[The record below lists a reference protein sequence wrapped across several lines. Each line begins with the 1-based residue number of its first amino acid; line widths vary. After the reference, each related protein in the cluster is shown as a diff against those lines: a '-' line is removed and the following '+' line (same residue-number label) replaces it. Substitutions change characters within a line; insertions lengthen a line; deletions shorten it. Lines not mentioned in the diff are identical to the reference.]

1 MLGSQLQVLLLGLC
15 WSVVLDRVDGAPRG
29 GGDDM
34 LTEALREELA
44 GDKDVS
50 RLLLL
55 NYMSDR
61 AAARGEELLRELE
74 EEEEAAAAAAAAAA
88 GGREEV
94 RRRHL
99 PLSQRERKAGCRN
112 FFWKT
117 FTSC

>member
-1 MLGSQLQVLLLGLC
+1 RSRFSEVFRL
-15 WSVVLDRVDGAPRG
+15 SVVWADDLILS
-29 GGDDM
+29 GD
-34 LTEALREELA
+34 AS
-44 GDKDVS
+44 DVS

>member
-1 MLGSQLQVLLLGLC
+1 MLGSQVQVLLVVLC
-15 WSVVLDRVDGAPRG
+15 WSVVLVQVCGAPRG
-29 GGDDM
+29 DM
-34 LTEALREELA
+34 LTESLREELA
-44 GDKDVS
+44 GEKDVS

-55 NYMSDR
+55 NYVSGVV
-61 AAARGEELLRELE
+61 AARGEELLRELE
-74 EEEEAAAAAAAAAA
+74 DEEAAAAAVAV

-99 PLSQRERKAGCRN
+99 PFSQRERKAGCRN